1 MVGFEVWLEY
11 KKMDRGVGH
20 LRWRLLE
27 EPLRQAKAWLCRESS
42 GLKRF
47 PRSLST
53 LIFSNHNIYRL
64 YNLST
69 NLMALL
75 KLIFNSL

>member
-27 EPLRQAKAWLCRESS
+27 AATQAGKS
-42 GLKRF
+42 
-47 PRSLST
+47 
-53 LIFSNHNIYRL
+53 
-64 YNLST
+64 
-69 NLMALL
+69 MVM
-75 KLIFNSL
+75 